1 MIGVATPVSSTEISV
16 VTEQIKQSDWALYS
30 RLLGYV
36 AAFSGS
42 FLLSLCGFIVYSLA
56 NVLLADLTQFLLDS
70 LGETTQIGIGFV
82 ARTAHWFWPPGDLD
96 PVHYARIAVPA
107 AAVVLALIRAS
118 GYFFGNYFMN
128 IVARGVVHRLRT
140 QVFDVLIRVPK
151 AAIDAYTHGELVSKL
166 TFNVEQVSGASSE
179 ALKTLLRDGL
189 TVLALIS
196 YMLYLNWKLT
206 LVFFAIAPAI
216 AAVVLV
222 VGRHFRRYS
231 KRIQESM
238 GEVTQLSNESVA
250 AFDEIRMFAAAE
262 QQSARF
268 HEASQF
274 NRIQSL
280 KLAFVQAV
288 STPVAQVFLSL
299 ALAALFWF
307 ALDPAILAGFTPGSL
322 VAFIAAATQLGKPIR
337 TLTNVQSIVQRGLAA
352 AEDLFAQIDT
362 PLERDEGQISISR
375 AEGSISIQ
383 GVGFTYPGAGSPA
396 LRDLSL
402 EIPAGSMVAFVG
414 RSGAGK
420 TTLMQ
425 LLCRFYAPDNGQI
438 LLDGQPIEQFRL
450 ASYRQQ
456 ISVVSQQVVLFSDT
470 IRANVLFGQSGHC
483 DEEAVRAA
491 LDVAQAS
498 TFIDSLPN
506 GIDTR
511 LGDGGSGLSGGQRQ
525 RLAIAR
531 AVLKNAPILI
541 LDEATSAL
549 DTESEAAIRASL
561 EAASVGRTTLVIA
574 HRLST
579 VERADRIVV
588 MDQGRIV
595 AQGTHQSLLKEQGL
609 YASLYQQGFDPS

>member
-1 MIGVATPVSSTEISV
+1 MIGVATPVSSIEISV
-16 VTEQIKQSDWALYS
+16 GSEQIKQSDWALYS

-231 KRIQESM
+231 KRIQDSM

-362 PLERDEGQISISR
+362 PLERDEGQISICR
-375 AEGSISIQ
+375 AEG
-383 GVGFTYPGAGSPA
+383 
-396 LRDLSL
+396 
-402 EIPAGSMVAFVG
+402 
-414 RSGAGK
+414 
-420 TTLMQ
+420 
-425 LLCRFYAPDNGQI
+425 
-438 LLDGQPIEQFRL
+438 LLDPAEPVPR
-450 ASYRQQ
+450 
-456 ISVVSQQVVLFSDT
+456 
-470 IRANVLFGQSGHC
+470 
-483 DEEAVRAA
+483 
-491 LDVAQAS
+491 
-498 TFIDSLPN
+498 
-506 GIDTR
+506 
-511 LGDGGSGLSGGQRQ
+511 
-525 RLAIAR
+525 
-531 AVLKNAPILI
+531 
-541 LDEATSAL
+541 
-549 DTESEAAIRASL
+549 
-561 EAASVGRTTLVIA
+561 
-574 HRLST
+574 
-579 VERADRIVV
+579 
-588 MDQGRIV
+588 
-595 AQGTHQSLLKEQGL
+595 
-609 YASLYQQGFDPS
+609 